1 MRKNDEQFNLNSDI
15 HFFVE
20 LVDMTLKEKKIIK
33 KKEISKIK
41 ILYDVIKEETEKP
54 KRTNS
59 MTLLR
64 PHSQTIDSKTTRDSS
79 IKNSIL
85 IKQSSEK
92 NINKIK
98 EKNNKTEKEI
108 EKIEETNNFKNLTE
122 EKKDN
127 DNIKIDENIQ
137 KNNMKFDDFLNKL
150 INDNYFNDNI
160 SLIYHFCQQCFCFLD
175 VETIFNQILDTYEN
189 IRKNIIDN
197 SDEKLN
203 NLIEFT
209 NALFVEMIYYYY
221 GDNIIYDYILIP
233 INFYYKLIPD
243 LIINLNITNKKE
255 ENNIQPFQ
263 LDLNEKDNENNIID
277 DTNDIYEYIDEN
289 NTINDN
295 NENNTIKDINSNED
309 NYIINKNTLINMNMN
324 MNINIEK
331 KIEKIIVQ
339 KEEDLMKKSKSSSI
353 KLRSSATLLFKG
365 SIKDKE
371 EFNEETKEKT
381 RKVTKYLSS
390 NKRKIEMEIKEEED
404 DEEKEESNILMKRN
418 TINILSNNKGNKE
431 KEVENKKNDIIEDI
445 MKKGQISKMI
455 LSSKEEQLKNMK
467 NIMNIFDKIKEK
479 ESLDKYLK
487 EAKNDLKLYKDIK
500 NKKEKEKEDLII
512 YRHKQKRLTKNYTS
526 LYFFNNSL
534 IKKKENR
541 EYLNKGYFCI
551 TDWKTEEIGNQ
562 LMIITKSLL
571 NKINP
576 RELYRAKFLKKE
588 KDNTSPNVINC
599 IKRFNNLTSF
609 IMEDILSYNTPKERA
624 KIYEKWVSIAEYCR
638 INKDYSDLIA
648 IYSAFNH
655 YIITGLNLTLKEVKA
670 KTNTILNKIKN
681 FCSVEGN
688 YLKIRKEIDN
698 CIKNRETFIPYL
710 GMLLRDINFFEEKS
724 KYINEKGIINFEK
737 IEKISEMFEVFF
749 KFKEKEENKNNVI
762 NIKELEFFNDLEDI
776 TEEELENIADN
787 IEPEYKLEESK
798 KLKKRLTKIDKKY
811 FEKYKVKENE
821 EPEDLD
827 TAFIK

>member
-1 MRKNDEQFNLNSDI
+1 M
-15 HFFVE
+15 
-20 LVDMTLKEKKIIK
+20 
-33 KKEISKIK
+33 
-41 ILYDVIKEETEKP
+41 
-54 KRTNS
+54 
-59 MTLLR
+59 
-64 PHSQTIDSKTTRDSS
+64 
-79 IKNSIL
+79 
-85 IKQSSEK
+85 
-92 NINKIK
+92 
-98 EKNNKTEKEI
+98 
-108 EKIEETNNFKNLTE
+108 
-122 EKKDN
+122 
-127 DNIKIDENIQ
+127 
-137 KNNMKFDDFLNKL
+137 
-150 INDNYFNDNI
+150 
-160 SLIYHFCQQCFCFLD
+160 
-175 VETIFNQILDTYEN
+175 
-189 IRKNIIDN
+189 
-197 SDEKLN
+197 
-203 NLIEFT
+203 
-209 NALFVEMIYYYY
+209 
-221 GDNIIYDYILIP
+221 
-233 INFYYKLIPD
+233 
-243 LIINLNITNKKE
+243 
-255 ENNIQPFQ
+255 
-263 LDLNEKDNENNIID
+263 
-277 DTNDIYEYIDEN
+277 
-289 NTINDN
+289 
-295 NENNTIKDINSNED
+295 
-309 NYIINKNTLINMNMN
+309 
-324 MNINIEK
+324 
-331 KIEKIIVQ
+331 
-339 KEEDLMKKSKSSSI
+339 
-353 KLRSSATLLFKG
+353 
-365 SIKDKE
+365 
-371 EFNEETKEKT
+371 
-381 RKVTKYLSS
+381 
-390 NKRKIEMEIKEEED
+390 
-404 DEEKEESNILMKRN
+404 
-418 TINILSNNKGNKE
+418 
-431 KEVENKKNDIIEDI
+431 
-445 MKKGQISKMI
+445 
-455 LSSKEEQLKNMK
+455 
-467 NIMNIFDKIKEK
+467 
-479 ESLDKYLK
+479 
-487 EAKNDLKLYKDIK
+487 YKDIK